1 MVSGLICPRLLKV
14 KEFKDGFWV
23 NMALAPES
31 ESVPRAVYGLIWPSL
46 QNQKVKEFN
55 DDLWVNIALAPKSL
69 SV

>member
-31 ESVPRAVYGLIWPSL
+31 ESVPRAVYGLIWPSP
-46 QNQKVKEFN
+46 QKVKVFKG
-55 DDLWVNIALAPKSL
+55 DLWVNIALAPKSL